1 MFTDVPTGRDL
12 SASRA
17 SPTDAALVDAVGTG
31 DVDAF
36 LELWRRHR
44 QAAYEFTR
52 RWTSTDDPAE
62 TTVNRAF
69 SDLLLEIASGA
80 DVDGPFRLHLYRRLF
95 AEELWD
101 SPRPLP
107 LVVRAY
113 AELSLTSRSV
123 LWYLAVEDEAPAS
136 VALMVGVPETDLHAL
151 LRVAQVDLRTRWLTE
166 IVESPSTPPDCAWVA
181 PRLDLRA
188 SGALAP
194 ASNERYDRHLEHCE
208 HCRGVSRDLSDVG
221 GLLRHAARTL
231 VVAREHRDDRE
242 GGVHRG
248 STSRAGS
255 TGGPSTTR
263 RGAT

>member
-1 MFTDVPTGRDL
+1 MFTDVPTGRDVA
-12 SASRA
+12 ASRA
-17 SPTDAALVDAVGTG
+17 RPTDAALVDAVGTG

-36 LELWRRHR
+36 LDLWRRHR
-44 QAAYEFTR
+44 EAAYDFTR
-52 RWTSTDDPAE
+52 SWTSNDDPAE

-69 SDLLLEIASGA
+69 SDLLLEIASGVT
-80 DVDGPFRLHLYRRLF
+80 VDGPFRLHLYRRLF
-95 AEELWD
+95 ADEPWD
-101 SPRPLP
+101 SPGPLP

-136 VALMVGVPETDLHAL
+136 VALMVGVPETDLHAM

-194 ASNERYDRHLEHCE
+194 ASNDRYDRHLEHCE
-208 HCRGVSRDLSDVG
+208 HCREVAHDLSDVG
-221 GLLRHAARTL
+221 GLLRRTARTL
-231 VVAREHRDDRE
+231 VSAREERDARDS
-242 GGVHRG
+242 GVR
-248 STSRAGS
+248 RGS
-255 TGGPSTTR
+255 TGGAGGTPTAR
-263 RGAT
+263 GGAT